1 MAQPPKQL
9 QGSSTRFR
17 GSDRGWPAQRCGA
30 RCWPQPRTG
39 RLTRCAHGHSHG
51 EAESGM
57 HGHTR
62 PAGQQKPS
70 PPVTARP
77 ILSIHPNRL
86 GPSGLDRAIA
96 DRHARRGDANSHSP
110 EGANVRFCVC
120 WSTEIGGQ
128 VEGTIAVPGGRVW
141 FQRIGGGPGRPLLV
155 VHGGPGLPH
164 NYLAPLRRLS
174 DEREVI
180 FWDQLGCGNSACPSD
195 VDLWTMNR
203 SVAEMATV
211 AEALALTRFEPP
223 R

>member
-1 MAQPPKQL
+1 MIGTTTEATT
-9 QGSSTRFR
+9 GSSTRFR

-110 EGANVRFCVC
+110 KGRMCDSASV
-120 WSTEIGGQ
+120 GQ
-128 VEGTIAVPGGRVW
+128 PKSEVKWRDN
-141 FQRIGGGPGRPLLV
+141 RGPGWTRLVPADWWRSWSSAACSARWAGLAAQLL
-155 VHGGPGLPH
+155 GP
-164 NYLAPLRRLS
+164 
-174 DEREVI
+174 
-180 FWDQLGCGNSACPSD
+180 
-195 VDLWTMNR
+195 T
-203 SVAEMATV
+203 ATV
-211 AEALALTRFEPP
+211 V
-223 R
+223 

>member
-128 VEGTIAVPGGRVW
+128 VEGTIAVPDLAGPRPARRRQPTARASRVCLSLCPAKDFTVGYRQPTVRGRGPLSPRRGDLLELRGSG
-141 FQRIGGGPGRPLLV
+141 QTRIHQLVSQIGLQNPVGP
-155 VHGGPGLPH
+155 H
-164 NYLAPLRRLS
+164 
-174 DEREVI
+174 
-180 FWDQLGCGNSACPSD
+180 
-195 VDLWTMNR
+195 
-203 SVAEMATV
+203 
-211 AEALALTRFEPP
+211 
-223 R
+223 